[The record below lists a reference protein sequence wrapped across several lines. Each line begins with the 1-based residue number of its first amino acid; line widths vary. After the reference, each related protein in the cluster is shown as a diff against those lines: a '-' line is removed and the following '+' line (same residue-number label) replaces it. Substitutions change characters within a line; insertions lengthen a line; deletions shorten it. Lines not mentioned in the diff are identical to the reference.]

1 MDHAETN
8 RGTRGADWAVLLA
21 LLPVIAFLRLPT
33 MANTLC
39 DPDLGT
45 PAYASRLILDGRC
58 AYSDAVV
65 TKPPGTLALYAASFS
80 LLGTDMRPVY
90 ALATLLAWASC
101 MLIHR
106 ILATT
111 VHRAAGLAGAFLYAL
126 YQAEMVSAGTCP
138 NFEFWTIAPSLVS
151 LLALS
156 GPPSARRHVLAG
168 VAIAVAIA
176 MKQSA
181 LFFAAA
187 CAIEIALRRS
197 AGARWSPVSSA
208 RALAQF
214 GAGVLIGALPFA
226 AIMAATGCIGV
237 AAEQLNPFG
246 MFGYRTG
253 ADWTTTSRL
262 VANQWLRLWRSNP
275 ALLTASIASI
285 GLLIAAPSWRNS
297 AAPVRVWMLY
307 ALAALVSLLMGGH
320 WYGHYFVVLFPAA
333 CLMVAAALTPLA
345 LARPRRIQVA
355 MCVVAFALVSFDMR
369 TEFSWATLSARGLAK
384 ESTLFTAEIARRNRD
399 FVFERAAHNQVA
411 NHLEWQPTLTA
422 AADFVRP
429 RLTPG
434 DTVWTYDY
442 LPEMY
447 LFLDAFAPTRHQEN
461 FEIVAADDL
470 SHTLHNYGLWHVRT
484 DADVLRARADLMA
497 SFASHPPRFVFRYA
511 QDCRRH
517 APFPGRGR
525 VPPNWPRNVWG
536 DPMAHCP
543 PRVETFAEL
552 DDFLRA
558 NYRIVPWTW
567 DAVIAIYEFGAE
579 DASP

>member
-1 MDHAETN
+1 M
-8 RGTRGADWAVLLA
+8 LA
-21 LLPVIAFLRLPT
+21 LLPVIAFLRLTT
-33 MANTLC
+33 MSNTLC

-45 PAYASRLILDGRC
+45 PAYASSLFLEGRC

-65 TKPPGTLALYAASFS
+65 TKPPGTLALYAASFA
-80 LLGTDMRPVY
+80 LFGRDMRPIY
-90 ALATLLAWASC
+90 ALATLFAWASC
-101 MLIHR
+101 ALLYR
-106 ILATT
+106 ILAMTI
-111 VHRAAGLAGAFLYAL
+111 HRAAGVVAAILYAM

-138 NFEFWTIAPSLVS
+138 NFEFWTIAPSLVA

-156 GPPSARRHVLAG
+156 VPPCARRHVLAG
-168 VAIAVAIA
+168 MAMAVAIA

-181 LFFAAA
+181 LFFAIA

-197 AGARWSPVSSA
+197 TGARWSPASSA
-208 RALAQF
+208 RALSQF
-214 GAGVLIGALPFA
+214 ALGAVIGAAPFVA
-226 AIMAATGCIGV
+226 MLAVTGCIGT
-237 AAEQLNPFG
+237 AADQLNPFG

-262 VANQWLRLWRSNP
+262 VANQWLRLWRSSP
-275 ALLTASIASI
+275 ALLTASVASVAM
-285 GLLIAAPSWRNS
+285 LIAAPSWRNS
-297 AAPVRVWMLY
+297 AAPVRAWMLY

-333 CLMVAAALTPLA
+333 CLMVAAGLTPIA
-345 LARPRRIQVA
+345 LARPRRIRIA
-355 MCVVAFALVSFDMR
+355 MCVVVFALVSFDMR
-369 TEFSWATLSARGLAK
+369 TELSWATLSARGLEK
-384 ESTLFTAEIARRNRD
+384 ESTPFTAEIARRNRD

-411 NHLEWQPTLTA
+411 NHLEWQPTLA
-422 AADFVRP
+422 AAAEFVRP
-429 RLTPG
+429 RLAPG
-434 DTVWTYDY
+434 DTIWTYDY

-484 DADVLRARADLMA
+484 DVDVLRTRADLLA
-497 SFASHPPRFVFRYA
+497 SFANSPPRYVFRYA

-525 VPPNWPRNVWG
+525 VPPSWPYNIWG

-552 DDFLRA
+552 DAFLRA
-558 NYRIVPWTW
+558 NYRITPWAW
-567 DAVIAIYEFGAE
+567 DTVISIYELGE
-579 DASP
+579 TTASP

>member
-1 MDHAETN
+1 MS
-8 RGTRGADWAVLLA
+8 
-21 LLPVIAFLRLPT
+21 
-33 MANTLC
+33 NTLC

-65 TKPPGTLALYAASFS
+65 TKPPGTLALYAASFALFGS
-80 LLGTDMRPVY
+80 DMRPVY
-90 ALATLLAWASC
+90 ALAALFAWAGC
-101 MLIHR
+101 LLLFR
-106 ILATT
+106 ILSTT
-111 VHRAAGLAGAFLYAL
+111 VHRAAGLAGAILYAL

-138 NFEFWTIAPSLVS
+138 NFEYWTIAPSLVA

-156 GPPSARRHVLAG
+156 GPANARRHVLAG
-168 VAIAVAIA
+168 VAIAVAVA

-181 LFFAAA
+181 LFFAAV

-197 AGARWSPVSSA
+197 AGARWSLAWSV

-214 GAGVLIGALPFA
+214 ALGAAIGAATFVVLL
-226 AIMAATGCIGV
+226 AATGCLGT

-262 VANQWLRLWRSNP
+262 VANQWLRLWRSSP
-275 ALLTASIASI
+275 AMLTASLVSLGVLAV
-285 GLLIAAPSWRNS
+285 APSWRNS
-297 AAPVRVWMLY
+297 GAPVRAWILY
-307 ALAALVSLLMGGH
+307 ALAALASLLMGGH
-320 WYGHYFVVLFPAA
+320 WYGHYFVVLFPSA
-333 CLMVAAALTPLA
+333 CLLVAAALTPIA
-345 LARPRRIQVA
+345 LARPRRIRVA
-355 MCVVAFALVSFDMR
+355 LCVAALAAIGFDMR
-369 TEFSWATLSARGLAK
+369 TELSWAALSAQGLAR
-384 ESTLFTAEIARRNRD
+384 ESTPFTAEIARRNRD

-411 NHLEWQPTLTA
+411 NHLEWQPTLA
-422 AADFVRP
+422 AAAEYVRP
-429 RLTPG
+429 HLAPG

-447 LFLDAFAPTRHQEN
+447 LFTNTFAPTRHQEN

-484 DADVLRARADLMA
+484 DAEVLRARADLMA
-497 SFASHPPRFVFRYA
+497 TFAKSPPRFVFRYA

-525 VPPNWPRNVWG
+525 VPPNWPRNIWG

-543 PRVETFAEL
+543 PRVETFPEL
-552 DDFLRA
+552 DEFLRT
-558 NYRIVPWTW
+558 NYVIVPWTW
-567 DAVIAIYEFGAE
+567 DSVIAIYEFGAAT
-579 DASP
+579 ASP